1 VTTALILLLALA
13 ACGVAFL
20 LLREIVSL
28 TDLQGARRVKESQA
42 IPAGTSPT
50 GRRGPVSRVGG
61 LLAGYLPSYV
71 AALKTDLYWVI
82 FEENMEKKVVL
93 ATEVSQQALHDRLG
107 RQIFLSLMLGLAA
120 FLALKTPS
128 ALIIGA
134 LAGWLL
140 NRSDLK
146 AKAASI
152 RAQLAQELPEFIQL
166 MAAETASGA
175 GLDMVIG
182 RVSEGPGLAPLW
194 MRNVLAQ
201 AQGQSLFAPHRY
213 DGRGLLHYEAARSGD
228 PRLVDLAVQLRY
240 ALKGLETRALLQ
252 SLARRYADDFVSQA
266 SIRAKKLGNS
276 LSAIAALFFF
286 VPFLIILLL
295 IVGVPVLS
303 MFSGG

>member
-82 FEENMEKKVVL
+82 FEENMEKKVVV

-228 PRLVDLAVQLRY
+228 PRLVDQLRY

>member
-82 FEENMEKKVVL
+82 FEENMEKKVVV

>member
-1 VTTALILLLALA
+1 MTTGFIVLLALA
-13 ACGVAFL
+13 AGGVAFWVISG
-20 LLREIVSL
+20 IVTVSSPDA
-28 TDLQGARRVKESQA
+28 TQRVRDSQA
-42 IPAGTSPT
+42 VPPGQVIR
-50 GRRGPVSRVGG
+50 GRRGPTSRLGAWV
-61 LLAGYLPSYV
+61 AGRLPSYV
-71 AALKTDLYWVI
+71 EALKTDLYWMI

-93 ATEVSQQALHDRLG
+93 ATEVSQEVIYDRLG
-107 RQIFLSLMLGLAA
+107 KQIFMSLILGLVA
-120 FLALKTPS
+120 FLTLRSPA
-128 ALIIGA
+128 ALIIGG

-140 NRSDLK
+140 NRSSLK
-146 AKAASI
+146 ARASSI
-152 RAQLAQELPEFIQL
+152 RGQLAQELPEFIQL
-166 MAAETASGA
+166 LAAETASGA

-201 AQGQSLFAPHRY
+201 AQGQSLFAPHKN
-213 DGRGLLHYEAARSGD
+213 DPRGLLHYEAARSGD
-228 PRLVDLAVQLRY
+228 PHLVDLAVQLRY

-295 IVGVPVLS
+295 VVGVPILS

>member
-1 VTTALILLLALA
+1 MTTAFILLLAIA
-13 ACGVAFL
+13 AGFVAFL
-20 LLREIVSL
+20 LLGEIVTITSHHP
-28 TDLQGARRVKESQA
+28 ARAIKESQA
-42 IPAGTSPT
+42 VPVGPSAR
-50 GRRGPVSRVGG
+50 GRRGPATQLGA
-61 LLAGYLPSYV
+61 LLARYIPSYV
-71 AALKTDLYWVI
+71 EMLKTDLYWVI
-82 FEENMEKKVVL
+82 FEDNMEKKVVV
-93 ATEVSQQALHDRLG
+93 ATEVSQQVIYDRLG
-107 RQIFLSLMLGLAA
+107 KQIFMSLLLGLVA
-120 FLALKTPS
+120 FLALKSPP
-128 ALIIGA
+128 ALIIGG
-134 LAGWLL
+134 LAGWFL

-146 AKAASI
+146 ARAASI
-152 RAQLAQELPEFIQL
+152 RGQLAQELPEFIQL

-201 AQGQSLFAPHRY
+201 AQGQSLFAPHKN
-213 DGRGLLHYEAARSGD
+213 DPRGLLHFEAARSGD
-228 PRLVDLAVQLRY
+228 PHLIDLAVQLRY

-252 SLARRYADDFVSQA
+252 SLARRHADDFVSQA

-295 IVGVPVLS
+295 VVGVPVLS

>member
-71 AALKTDLYWVI
+71 EALKTDLYWVI

-120 FLALKTPS
+120 YLALKTPS

-201 AQGQSLFAPHRY
+201 AQGQSLFAPHRH

-240 ALKGLETRALLQ
+240 ALKGLETRSLLQ

>member
-1 VTTALILLLALA
+1 MTTGLILLLALA
-13 ACGVAFL
+13 AGVVAFL
-20 LLREIVSL
+20 ILREIV
-28 TDLQGARRVKESQA
+28 TVTTHNPARAIKVSQSTSA
-42 IPAGTSPT
+42 GPASHGKTGPT
-50 GRRGPVSRVGG
+50 GQLGA
-61 LLAGYLPSYV
+61 LAARYLPAYV
-71 AALKTDLYWVI
+71 EALRTDLYWVI
-82 FEENMEKKVVL
+82 FEDNMEKKVVV
-93 ATEVSQQALHDRLG
+93 ATEVSSELIYDRLG
-107 RQIFLSLMLGLAA
+107 KQIFLSLMLGLVA
-120 FLALKTPS
+120 FLAFKSPA
-128 ALIIGA
+128 ALLIGA

-152 RAQLAQELPEFIQL
+152 RGQLAQELPEFIQL

-175 GLDMVIG
+175 GLDMVIE

-201 AQGQSLFAPHRY
+201 AQGQSLFAAHKNDP
-213 DGRGLLHYEAARSGD
+213 RGLLHYEATRSGD
-228 PRLVDLAVQLRY
+228 PHLIDLAVQLRY

-252 SLARRYADDFVSQA
+252 SLAKRHADDFVSQA

-295 IVGVPVLS
+295 VVGVPVLT

>member
-1 VTTALILLLALA
+1 MTTVLILLLALA
-13 ACGVAFL
+13 AGGVAFL
-20 LLREIVSL
+20 LLGEIVTVTSHHPA
-28 TDLQGARRVKESQA
+28 QAIKESQA
-42 IPAGTSPT
+42 VPVGQTGK
-50 GRRGPVSRVGG
+50 GRRSPASQLGA
-61 LLAGYLPSYV
+61 LLARYIPSYV
-71 AALKTDLYWVI
+71 EILKTDLYWVI
-82 FEENMEKKVVL
+82 FEDNMEKKVVV
-93 ATEVSQQALHDRLG
+93 ATEVSQQVIYDRLG
-107 RQIFLSLMLGLAA
+107 KQIFMSLMLGLVA
-120 FLALKTPS
+120 FLTLKSPA
-128 ALIIGA
+128 ALIIGG

-146 AKAASI
+146 ARAASI
-152 RAQLAQELPEFIQL
+152 RGRLAQELPEFIQL

-201 AQGQSLFAPHRY
+201 AQGQSLFATHKNDP
-213 DGRGLLHYEAARSGD
+213 RGLLHFEAARSGD
-228 PRLVDLAVQLRY
+228 PHLIDLAVQLRY

-252 SLARRYADDFVSQA
+252 SLARRHADDFVSQA

-295 IVGVPVLS
+295 VVGVPVLS

>member
-1 VTTALILLLALA
+1 VLLALA
-13 ACGVAFL
+13 AGGVAFPL
-20 LLREIVSL
+20 LHEIITVTS
-28 TDLQGARRVKESQA
+28 QNAARRVKETQA
-42 IPAGTSPT
+42 VPAGQVVK
-50 GRRGPVSRVGG
+50 GRRGPTSQLGA
-61 LLAGYLPSYV
+61 LLARYIPSYV
-71 AALKTDLYWVI
+71 DTLKTDLYWVI
-82 FEENMEKKVVL
+82 FEENMEKKVVV
-93 ATEVSQQALHDRLG
+93 ATEVSQELIYDRLG
-107 RQIFLSLMLGLAA
+107 KQIFMSLMLGLVAC
-120 FLALKTPS
+120 LALKAPA
-128 ALIIGA
+128 ALIIGG

-152 RAQLAQELPEFIQL
+152 RGQLAQELPEFIQL

-201 AQGQSLFAPHRY
+201 AQGQSLFAPHKN
-213 DGRGLLHYEAARSGD
+213 DPRGLLHFEAARSGD
-228 PRLVDLAVQLRY
+228 AHLIDLAVQLRY
-240 ALKGLETRALLQ
+240 ALKGLETRSLLQ
-252 SLARRYADDFVSQA
+252 SLARRHADDFVSQA

-295 IVGVPVLS
+295 VVGVPVLS

>member
-1 VTTALILLLALA
+1 MTTALILLLALA

-82 FEENMEKKVVL
+82 FEENMEKKVVV

>member
-240 ALKGLETRALLQ
+240 ALKGLETRSLLQ